1 MKAAQ
6 ALYKKELVGYFQSPV
21 AYVFLIVFLLSTVGT
36 TFFLGRFF
44 ESGQASLEIFFL
56 FHPWLYLFL
65 VPAAGM
71 GLWAEERSQGTLEI
85 LFTLPISLWGAV
97 TAKFLAAWSFLGI
110 ALALTFPMVLTLWY
124 LGSPDNGVMLA
135 GYLGSF
141 LMAGA
146 YLQKDHPKSRRTLEK
161 VYELFPVLEQ
171 RSPQIAGTLSGGEQQ
186 MLAIGRAFMS
196 EPKLLCI
203 DEPSTGL
210 APLVRRE
217 VFEKI
222 SEINRMGI
230 TILLVEQ
237 EVSLVFKMSC
247 RNYVLSSGKIIAQ
260 GSGQQLLEDEV
271 LRKTYLGL

>member
-1 MKAAQ
+1 MLLEIAHLSVRYEKAV
-6 ALYKKELVGYFQSPV
+6 LINDLSLCVDTGELVSLVGPNGAGKSTTLRAISGLV
-21 AYVFLIVFLLSTVGT
+21 AWEREIKRRSTSGDIFLEGTVTFNGERIDQIPAHEIVRRGLVLCPERRRPFREMTVLDNLL
-36 TFFLGRFF
+36 
-44 ESGQASLEIFFL
+44 
-56 FHPWLYLFL
+56 
-65 VPAAGM
+65 
-71 GLWAEERSQGTLEI
+71 
-85 LFTLPISLWGAV
+85 
-97 TAKFLAAWSFLGI
+97 
-110 ALALTFPMVLTLWY
+110 
-124 LGSPDNGVMLA
+124 
-135 GYLGSF
+135 
-141 LMAGA
+141 AGA
-146 YLQKDHPKSRRTLEK
+146 YLQKDPKKSRETLDK
-161 VYELFPVLEQ
+161 VYELFPVLKQ

-210 APLVRRE
+210 APRLRQE

-222 SEINRMGI
+222 AEINRLGI

-260 GSGQQLLEDEV
+260 GTGQQLLEDEL